1 MSPKSFWN
9 DFLLEHV
16 SRKIGKRFANLS
28 PLLSLITTYI
38 LYSVHIKCTLKY
50 LHVSSYPILTMAL
63 QATAQLLSFYRQ
75 RNEAQSVWVTV
86 RAHTGGRW

>member
-16 SRKIGKRFANLS
+16 SGKIGKLFANLS

-38 LYSVHIKCTLKY
+38 LYSVHIKCNLKY
-50 LHVSSYPILTMAL
+50 LHVSSYPVLTMSLWVA
-63 QATAQLLSFYRQ
+63 AQLLLFYRW
-75 RNEAQSVWVTV
+75 RNEAQSV
-86 RAHTGGRW
+86 